1 MDLLRTRAVASAAL
15 TVSLLLGSAAAASA
29 ATPEPA
35 GPVLTG
41 LSCGFDG
48 RTPPPPVTPGDKGR
62 TVMEARCLLT
72 FWTGLQATEEEPRD
86 SFGPDAEEAT
96 RLFQVRRGL
105 SETGTVD
112 AATWTE
118 LRHS

>member
-1 MDLLRTRAVASAAL
+1 MNLLPARAAASAAL

-29 ATPEPA
+29 ASAPAEPD
-35 GPVLTG
+35 LTG
-41 LSCGFDG
+41 LSCGYDN
-48 RTPPPPVTPGDKGR
+48 RTPPPPVTLGAKGR

-86 SFGPDAEEAT
+86 VFGPDAESAT
-96 RLFQVRRGL
+96 RFFQGRRGL
-105 SETGTVD
+105 PETGVVD

>member
-1 MDLLRTRAVASAAL
+1 MNSLLTRAAASAAL

-29 ATPEPA
+29 AGTEPE
-35 GPVLTG
+35 LTG

-48 RTPPPPVTPGDKGR
+48 RTPPPPVTRGDRGR
-62 TVMEARCLLT
+62 TVMEARCLLG
-72 FWTGLQATEEEPRD
+72 FWTGLQDTEEEPRD
-86 SFGPDAEEAT
+86 VFGPDAEAAT
-96 RLFQVRRGL
+96 RLFQDRRGL
-105 SETGTVD
+105 PGTGVVD

>member
-1 MDLLRTRAVASAAL
+1 MNSLPIRAAASAAL
-15 TVSLLLGSAAAASA
+15 TVCLLLGSAAAASA
-29 ATPEPA
+29 AAPPAEPE
-35 GPVLTG
+35 LTG

-48 RTPPPPVTPGDKGR
+48 RTPPPTVTLGDRGR

-72 FWTGLQATEEEPRD
+72 FWTGLQSTEEEPRD
-86 SFGPDAEEAT
+86 VFGPDAEEAT
-96 RLFQVRRGL
+96 RVFQERRGL
-105 SETGTVD
+105 PVTGAVD